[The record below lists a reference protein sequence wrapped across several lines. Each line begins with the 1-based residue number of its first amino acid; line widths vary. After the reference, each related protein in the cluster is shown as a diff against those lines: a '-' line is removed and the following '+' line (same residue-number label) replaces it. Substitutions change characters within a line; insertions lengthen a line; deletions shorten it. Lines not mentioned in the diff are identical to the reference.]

1 MDTNIIVLLVIINN
15 LNVMDDD
22 NKRHLSSWFK
32 CPECGTDVMAKYK
45 PKLCP
50 SCKQKMEYERRKRRK
65 NE

>member
-1 MDTNIIVLLVIINN
+1 VD
-15 LNVMDDD
+15 DDD

-50 SCKQKMEYERRKRRK
+50 SCKQKMEYKRRK
-65 NE
+65 ERNEKTK